1 MAAGA
6 IAGRLQGKYA
16 AVPDGFVGVFPPPPV
31 PGLGATG
38 GFKMQIEDRSGAGYE
53 ALAAANAKVMAA
65 AAKEPALAGLMT
77 SHNVASPELSV
88 DVDRTK
94 AAAQGVAM
102 TAVFETMQVYL
113 RSGERRVGKEWWNQ
127 GRDCGWA

>member
-1 MAAGA
+1 MFVMLDPFSERTSPDMAAGA

-16 AVPDGFVGVFPPPPV
+16 AVPDGFVGIFPPPPV

-77 SHNVASPELSV
+77 SYNVASPELSV
-88 DVDRTK
+88 DV
-94 AAAQGVAM
+94 
-102 TAVFETMQVYL
+102 
-113 RSGERRVGKEWWNQ
+113 ERRSEEHTLNSSH
-127 GRDCGWA
+127 

>member
-1 MAAGA
+1 MFVMLDPFSERTSPDMAAGA

-16 AVPDGFVGVFPPPPV
+16 AVPDGFVGIFPPPPV

-65 AAKEPALAGLMT
+65 AAQEPALAG
-77 SHNVASPELSV
+77 
-88 DVDRTK
+88 
-94 AAAQGVAM
+94 
-102 TAVFETMQVYL
+102 
-113 RSGERRVGKEWWNQ
+113 RSEERRVGTECVSTCRFRWTPYH
-127 GRDCGWA
+127 